1 MNEKIMEKLK
11 DRNFSKKLLGLETIN
26 QAKETFE
33 NEGIKIT
40 DEKIEEL
47 RKSIN
52 LIVNEIKALPEN
64 NSYISGGTD
73 RNLNKINDDN
83 VNPESSTLN
92 NIYKKVKDRKYLI
105 SSLLILANQKDLF
118 PNTKTWWIE

>member
-11 DRNFSKKLLGLETIN
+11 DRNFSKKLLGLKTIN
-26 QAKETFE
+26 QVKETFE
-33 NEGIKIT
+33 NECIKIT
-40 DEKIEEL
+40 DDEIEEL

-73 RNLNKINDDN
+73 QNLNKINDNN
-83 VNPESSTLN
+83 VNPETSILN

-105 SSLLILANQKDLF
+105 SSYLLILANQKDLF
-118 PNTKTWWIE
+118 PNTKTWWI